1 MADHTPA
8 FGPLL
13 TKEQADAHLSPIA
26 CTNRDVMRR
35 TALRVLTMTPE
46 ELTAQAKAGP
56 EEHAARCQIVADLH
70 DYVTGEAS
78 TVRRRSSDRTGLP
91 RWRRSRPSSPK
102 RNRRTGTPRTTVTGR
117 N

>member
-1 MADHTPA
+1 MTDNAPA

-35 TALRVLTMTPE
+35 AALRVLTMTPE
-46 ELTAQAKAGP
+46 ELSAQAKAGP

-78 TVRRRSSDRTGLP
+78 NYAAALDRL
-91 RWRRSRPSSPK
+91 RWAARDAGIAPLAEHPEGH
-102 RNRRTGTPRTTVTGR
+102 THAHA
-117 N
+117 

>member
-78 TVRRRSSDRTGLP
+78 NYAHALDRLLWAAREAGIAPLAQDLEGP
-91 RWRRSRPSSPK
+91 HH
-102 RNRRTGTPRTTVTGR
+102 G
-117 N
+117 

>member
-78 TVRRRSSDRTGLP
+78 NYANALDRLLWAAREAGIAPLAQDLE
-91 RWRRSRPSSPK
+91 
-102 RNRRTGTPRTTVTGR
+102 GTHHG
-117 N
+117 

>member
-1 MADHTPA
+1 MANNTPA
-8 FGPLL
+8 FAPLL

-56 EEHAARCQIVADLH
+56 EEHAIRCQIVADLH
-70 DYVTGEAS
+70 EYVSDEAS
-78 TVRRRSSDRTGLP
+78 HYAQALDRLLWAACEAGIAPLADDVE
-91 RWRRSRPSSPK
+91 
-102 RNRRTGTPRTTVTGR
+102 GTDHG
-117 N
+117 

>member
-13 TKEQADAHLSPIA
+13 TKEQGDAHLSPIA
-26 CTNRDVMRR
+26 CTNRDVMRS

-56 EEHAARCQIVADLH
+56 EEHAARCQILADLR

-78 TVRRRSSDRTGLP
+78 NYAAALDRLLWAAREAGIAPLAEHP
-91 RWRRSRPSSPK
+91 EG
-102 RNRRTGTPRTTVTGR
+102 RTHARA
-117 N
+117 

>member
-1 MADHTPA
+1 MADKTPA

-46 ELTAQAKAGP
+46 ELTGQAKAGP

-78 TVRRRSSDRTGLP
+78 NYTHALDRLLWAAREADIAP
-91 RWRRSRPSSPK
+91 LAQDLE
-102 RNRRTGTPRTTVTGR
+102 GTRHG
-117 N
+117 

>member
-1 MADHTPA
+1 MTDNAPA
-8 FGPLL
+8 FVPLL

-26 CTNRDVMRR
+26 CTNRDVMFR

-56 EEHAARCQIVADLH
+56 EEHAARCQIVAALH

-78 TVRRRSSDRTGLP
+78 NYAHALDRLLWAAREAGIAPLAQDLEGQ
-91 RWRRSRPSSPK
+91 RH
-102 RNRRTGTPRTTVTGR
+102 G
-117 N
+117 

>member
-26 CTNRDVMRR
+26 CTSRDVMRR

-56 EEHAARCQIVADLH
+56 EEHAARCHIVADLH

-78 TVRRRSSDRTGLP
+78 NYAHALDRLLWAAREAGIAPLAQDLE
-91 RWRRSRPSSPK
+91 
-102 RNRRTGTPRTTVTGR
+102 GTRHG
-117 N
+117 